1 MTDSPA
7 PASGATVEP
16 VRPGAPSPAIRNLV
30 IGILVSMVVANQVGA
45 ALFPSLVNDHP
56 LTLILLN
63 ASNRHLALA
72 SGNLDALS
80 FYAGGFVRLI
90 APDLFFFLLGRW
102 YGDAAIVWMER
113 KAPTYGEL
121 LRGLERW
128 FTKARFAIVAFMPN
142 NPVCLFAGAAGMSAG
157 AFWAANVLGT
167 VARLVLIR
175 TFSTAFEDLLGP
187 VRDFIGEYRW
197 PLTALSVVLVILSMA
212 SDRRGGRDGIGDLVN
227 LEEGMAEAEA
237 ELESEAT
244 MDASEASEAE

>member
-1 MTDSPA
+1 MDPSPTTDGAAGA
-7 PASGATVEP
+7 PE
-16 VRPGAPSPAIRNLV
+16 RPGAPSPAIRNAVIAVLV
-30 IGILVSMVVANQVGA
+30 AMVIANYVGG

-72 SGNLDALS
+72 SGNLDALG
-80 FYAGGFVRLI
+80 FYLGGFARLI

-121 LRGLERW
+121 LRMLERW
-128 FTKARFAIVAFMPN
+128 FHKARFPIVAIAPN
-142 NPVCLFAGAAGMSAG
+142 NPVCLFAGAAGMSAS

-167 VARLVLIR
+167 IGRLVLIR
-175 TFSTAFEDLLGP
+175 TFSTVFEDLLGT
-187 VRDFIGEYRW
+187 VRDFIGDYRW
-197 PLTALSVVLVILSMA
+197 PLTAVSIALVVISII
-212 SDRRGGRDGIGDLVN
+212 SDRRGGRDGIGDLVS

-237 ELESEAT
+237 ELEAEAT
-244 MDASEASEAE
+244 IDAVEASEAE

>member
-1 MTDSPA
+1 MDPSPPSDAA
-7 PASGATVEP
+7 PTAA
-16 VRPGAPSPAIRNLV
+16 RPGAPSPAIRNAV
-30 IGILVSMVVANQVGA
+30 IGVLVSMVVANYVGG

-72 SGNLDALS
+72 SGNLDPLG
-80 FYAGGFVRLI
+80 FYVGGFARLI

-121 LRGLERW
+121 LRMLERW
-128 FTKARFAIVAFMPN
+128 FTKARFAIVAFAPN
-142 NPVCLFAGAAGMSAG
+142 NPVCLFAGAAGMSA
-157 AFWAANVLGT
+157 ASFWAANVVGT
-167 VARLVLIR
+167 IGRLFLIR
-175 TFSTAFEDLLGP
+175 TFSKVFEDLLGT
-187 VRDFIGEYRW
+187 VRDFIGDYRW
-197 PLTALSVVLVILSMA
+197 PLTALSVALVVLSIVA
-212 SDRRGGRDGIGDLVN
+212 DRRGGRDGIGDLVN

-244 MDASEASEAE
+244 MDAAEATEAE

>member
-1 MTDSPA
+1 MASPTDPS
-7 PASGATVEP
+7 TIE
-16 VRPGAPSPAIRNLV
+16 RPGAPSPAIRNVV
-30 IGILVSMVVANQVGA
+30 IGVLVTMVIASYVGG

-72 SGNLDALS
+72 SANLDPLA
-80 FYAGGFVRLI
+80 FYLGGFARLI

-128 FTKARFAIVAFMPN
+128 FDKARLVIVAIMPN

-157 AFWAANVLGT
+157 AFWDEHRGHDRA
-167 VARLVLIR
+167 VARADPDVQLGVRRPAWTDPALHRPVPMVRSPACPSCSVL
-175 TFSTAFEDLLGP
+175 S
-187 VRDFIGEYRW
+187 
-197 PLTALSVVLVILSMA
+197 IL
-212 SDRRGGRDGIGDLVN
+212 SDRRGGRDGIGDLLD

-237 ELESEAT
+237 ELEGEAT
-244 MDASEASEAE
+244 MDRADAAEAE